1 MVRRARDRTGLGGVA
16 SRGERARPWTAS
28 GGQDREACGGAAPS
42 MAVLWRERERGDVG
56 EGKIWVALLRPLLE
70 KGRFEF
76 MSLPWCATH
85 IFKCVSYLDESYWRQ
100 S

>member
-42 MAVLWRERERGDVG
+42 MAVLWRERERRCWGREDLGCSFASSAG
-56 EGKIWVALLRPLLE
+56 EGKI
-70 KGRFEF
+70 
-76 MSLPWCATH
+76 
-85 IFKCVSYLDESYWRQ
+85 
-100 S
+100 